1 MTQFEQALQ
10 AAQEGTLNTPTV
22 STPNG
27 NVNYFGY
34 QLATHLFN
42 LKLMAKGMKFA
53 NVKFKH
59 IKDYYGLQGK
69 SAKQCVP
76 QMEKIYNE
84 YKITLGL

>member
-1 MTQFEQALQ
+1 MTQFQIALEQVK
-10 AAQEGTLNTPTV
+10 E
-22 STPNG
+22 TPNVFYG
-27 NVNYFGY
+27 GKKIDYFGY